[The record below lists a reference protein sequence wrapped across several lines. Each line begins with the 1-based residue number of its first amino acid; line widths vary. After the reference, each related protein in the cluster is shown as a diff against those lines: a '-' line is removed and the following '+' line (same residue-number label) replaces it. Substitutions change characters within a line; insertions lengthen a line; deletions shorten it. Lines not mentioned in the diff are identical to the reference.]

1 MSLVNPVHFW
11 HGLPS
16 IVATMFRNASL
27 IQILFKNNTG
37 CLVVGFVMPALVIT
51 CYSVYL
57 YLYRPITVNDE
68 MDELGL
74 MSQTG
79 LTLFQDPAVH
89 STSQLDSQGHIFVYS
104 SYEEQTNG
112 ARNIWQ
118 LEIWAKLLDMKVA
131 EPFAVNSVF
140 GIMGIAPNFSQ
151 TLRFGDYYN
160 IEIWN
165 KEVMKYHGVP
175 LTKWEEFL
183 YKAPRKAIIFYTAMR
198 SVKKSLTFSYGVN
211 DMKRINPGKYEQIT
225 IDDFVWL
232 KNYFNVV
239 KVVNCVRSL
248 YNYDI
253 ALTLEE
259 FKSNV
264 FGKLRPNE
272 VTLIIVNWI
281 GMHRIHVKLAP
292 PTFMRA
298 IAIHFVLPYKS
309 DSVVPKISPSQ
320 RILKAYK
327 AFLSGNFGNNKY
339 VGIVFRTHTILYYYH
354 GGGGFPAETKHLLEC
369 SKNLSQEL
377 DKVRN
382 RWKIFMAYDLGAF
395 GSVGYYD
402 STSDQR
408 LIPIRDQIFLDV
420 FKGSL
425 QVEQRKEMLIKA
437 AGGVTDTG
445 FIALLE
451 KTIATHA
458 DCIILLGP
466 LSSFVQSS
474 ATDYILLHD
483 TDKCVVSICSE
494 NFYDTNGTVISTSS
508 IPEKFLNT
516 VRV

>member
-1 MSLVNPVHFW
+1 
-11 HGLPS
+11 
-16 IVATMFRNASL
+16 MFRSASV
-27 IQILFKNNTG
+27 IQMLLKSSTG
-37 CLVVGFVMPALVIT
+37 CLVVGFMVAMVIT
-51 CYSVYL
+51 CC
-57 YLYRPITVNDE
+57 LYRPTTVNDE
-68 MDELGL
+68 VNELVLMD
-74 MSQTG
+74 QTG
-79 LTLFQDPAVH
+79 LTLFQDPVH

-112 ARNIWQ
+112 ARNLWQ
-118 LEIWAKLLDMKVA
+118 LEIWANLLDMKVV
-131 EPFAVNSVF
+131 EPFAVNSIF
-140 GIMGIAPNFSQ
+140 GIMGIAPNFTQ
-151 TLRFGDYYN
+151 TLRFRDYYN
-160 IEIWN
+160 IGMWN
-165 KEVMKYHGVP
+165 EEVMKYHGVP

-198 SVKKSLTFSYGVN
+198 SVKKSLTFSYGIN

-232 KNYFNVV
+232 KHNFYVV

-264 FGKLRPNE
+264 FGKLRPTE
-272 VTLIIVNWI
+272 VTLVIVNWI
-281 GMHRIHVKLAP
+281 GIHRIYVKLAP

-298 IAIHFVLPYKS
+298 ITIQFVLPYNS

-320 RILKAYK
+320 IILKAYK
-327 AFLSGNFGNNKY
+327 AFLSENFGNNKY

-354 GGGGFPAETKHLLEC
+354 GGGGFPAQTKHLLEC
-369 SKNLSQEL
+369 NKNLSQEL

-402 STSDQR
+402 STSDKR
-408 LIPIRDQIFLDV
+408 LIPLRDQILLDV
-420 FKGSL
+420 IRGSL
-425 QVEQRKEMLIKA
+425 QAEQRKEMLIKA

-458 DCIILLGP
+458 DCIILLGQ

-508 IPEKFLNT
+508 IPEQFLHD
-516 VRV
+516 